1 MPMWPEPTLA
11 VACVLLAALVAVP
24 ALVARRRGA
33 LSREWSEVAAAL
45 LGFAAQVR
53 GTQRAVP
60 PDEAL
65 WSRIRGLS
73 IPELVSFELV
83 CQLRR
88 PDPEMLASTAQR
100 LALRLKRRAAFER
113 KMLARTA
120 SGRRRGAVAAALP
133 ALAMLLAGVGGV
145 ALPLVALLLL
155 VVLEMLGCWML
166 WRVARVDV

>member
-1 MPMWPEPTLA
+1 MWPEPTLA
-11 VACVLLAALVAVP
+11 IAAVLLAALVAVP
-24 ALVARRRGA
+24 ALVARRRQRV
-33 LSREWSEVAAAL
+33 SREWSEVAASL

-53 GTQRAVP
+53 GTQRVAT
-60 PDEAL
+60 PDEEL
-65 WSRIRGLS
+65 WRRLRGLS
-73 IPELVSFELV
+73 LPEFASFELV

-88 PDPEMLASTAQR
+88 PDAELLAGAAQR

-133 ALAMLLAGVGGV
+133 ALAMLLAGIGGV

-155 VVLEMLGCWML
+155 VALEVVGCWML